1 LSLSKGLLLV
11 WLLLAVLAFIV
22 VRLVLSTFTT

>member
-11 WLLLAVLAFIV
+11 WLLLAVLAFIF